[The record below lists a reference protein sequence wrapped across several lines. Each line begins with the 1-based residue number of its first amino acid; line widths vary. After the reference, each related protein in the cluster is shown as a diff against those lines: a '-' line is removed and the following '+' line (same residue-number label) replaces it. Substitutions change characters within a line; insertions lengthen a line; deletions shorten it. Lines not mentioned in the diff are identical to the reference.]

1 MKQTIKLFIFS
12 LSFFLVVILLAY
24 LSLLNSKV
32 TNKLEGALW
41 TIPAKVYSRPLELAE
56 GTNIQIRL
64 ILKELELLSYEELR
78 IVQKPG
84 QYVLKDNILSIFVRG
99 FENQNSDYFHLT
111 LEKGKI
117 VSIKRSDGI
126 SIDLIRLE
134 PLAIGGM
141 YPSHMEDRLLL
152 NWSQVPE
159 ELIEMILL
167 VEDKTFFD
175 HEGICYKCIV
185 RALIKN
191 TRALGIE
198 EGGSTI
204 TQQLA
209 KSLFFSPE
217 QTLRRKI
224 KEALAAFFIEFHYTK
239 EEILL
244 AYINDVFIAQ
254 SGGRAIH
261 GFGLAAQYFFSSS
274 IENLSTDQ
282 MALIVGMLKGPSQYH
297 PTRNSKRAKERRD
310 LVLNLLFNNS
320 IINQEE
326 LNELI
331 ERPLKVIKPTYKSQ
345 SKYPYFSDLVTM
357 DLKKNFKDRDLRTK
371 GLKIFTNLDPVIQS
385 LLENSLDET
394 KKQLEKKY
402 GSTIDDLQ
410 GAALVIDSLSG
421 EIKSAVGSVDPQSFG
436 FNRAINAV
444 RPIGSL
450 VKPFIYLTAL
460 KNDHDYNLSTL
471 IDDSKLTVRLSEG
484 KSWEPNNFDKKYHGF
499 VPFHKALWDSYNI
512 ASARLG
518 IELGYASIQ
527 ETFKNLGIEKDLP
540 NYPSVF
546 VGAFEMTPLEAIQA
560 YQTIASGG
568 FYSPLRSVREVKSSE
583 RELSLT
589 FPHRIEQR
597 FRPETIFLLKFIL
610 KQTFERGTAR
620 GYAKKRIEKWEAGG
634 KTGTSDEQRDS
645 WFVGYAGDYLVLVW
659 LGFDDN
665 RKSPLT
671 GRSGALEVWKRLIN
685 QLDPIASEIRKPS
698 RIRYEWVDLNDGLLS
713 GELCKNSFLAP
724 FIIGTE
730 PNIIPEER
738 KKCRVNKD
746 SYPSKLIKKIK
757 RTLDIKGQ

>member
-12 LSFFLVVILLAY
+12 FSFFLIITILAY

-64 ILKELELLSYEELR
+64 ILKELELLSYEEVSV
-78 IVQKPG
+78 VQKPG
-84 QYVLKDNILSIFVRG
+84 QYVLKDNILSIFIRG
-99 FENQNSDYFHLT
+99 VEKENSDYFHIT
-111 LEKGKI
+111 LKKGRI
-117 VSIKRSDGI
+117 ASIKRSDGI

-141 YPSHMEDRLLL
+141 YPSHMEDRILLK
-152 NWSQVPE
+152 WTEVPE

-167 VEDKTFFD
+167 VEDRTFFD
-175 HEGICYKCIV
+175 HQGVCYKCIV

-191 TRALGIE
+191 IRAEGIE

-209 KSLFFSPE
+209 KSWFFTPE

-261 GFGLAAQYFFSSS
+261 GIGLAAQYFFSSS

-297 PTRNSKRAKERRD
+297 PTRNSKRAKDRRD
-310 LVLNLLFNNS
+310 LVLNLLFNSS

-326 LNELI
+326 LNDLI

-345 SKYPYFSDLVTM
+345 SKYPYFSDLVTI

-371 GLKIFTNLDPVIQS
+371 GLKIITNLDPVIQS
-385 LLENSLDET
+385 LLENSLEKT

-402 GSTIDDLQ
+402 GSTINDLQ

-421 EIKSAVGSVDPQSFG
+421 EIISAVGSVNPQSFG
-436 FNRAINAV
+436 FNRAINAI

-460 KNDHDYNLSTL
+460 KNHHDYNLSTL

-484 KSWEPNNFDKKYHGF
+484 KNWEPNNFDKKYHGF
-499 VPFHKALWDSYNI
+499 VPLHKALWDSYNI

-527 ETFKNLGIEKDLP
+527 ETLKSLGIENDLP
-540 NYPSVF
+540 NYPSAF
-546 VGAFEMTPLEAIQA
+546 VGAFEMTPLQAIQA

-568 FYSPLRSVREVKSSE
+568 FHSPLRSVREVKSSD

-589 FPHRIEQR
+589 FPYRVEQR
-597 FRPETIFLLKFIL
+597 FRPETIFILKFIL

-620 GYAKKRIEKWEAGG
+620 GYAKKRIEKWGAGG

-685 QLDPIASEIRKPS
+685 QLDPLASEIRKPS
-698 RIRYEWVDLNDGLLS
+698 RIKYEWVDLNDGLLS

-730 PNIIPEER
+730 PKIIPEER

-746 SYPSKLIKKIK
+746 SYPSKIFKKIK
-757 RTLDIKGQ
+757 RTLDIKG